1 MMSCILHPPK
11 FAAMKTQPLVLIA
24 SAMLLVAIG
33 GTAGAETAT
42 QTPTQSVQEILQLQH
57 ALRDKLSAPH
67 GELSGLNRDAVSQME
82 SAQDKIFRM
91 LQGVTSLDQ
100 LNGEQKVELFN
111 AQEQI
116 KATMLAN
123 AGDRKIC
130 HHERK
135 TGSNMIQVRCE
146 TVSDRE
152 KNQQES
158 RKFMIDER
166 ARYKQGS

>member
-1 MMSCILHPPK
+1 
-11 FAAMKTQPLVLIA
+11 MKTQPLVLIA
-24 SAMLLVAIG
+24 SAMLLVAIA
-33 GTAGAETAT
+33 GTACADAAT
-42 QTPTQSVQEILQLQH
+42 PTPAPTQSVQEILQVQH
-57 ALRDKLSAPH
+57 ALRDKLGAPH

-82 SAQDKIFRM
+82 SAQDKIFHM

-116 KATMLAN
+116 RATMLAN

-135 TGSNMIQVRCE
+135 TGSNMIQLRCE
-146 TVSDRE
+146 TVSERD

-158 RKFMIDER
+158 RKFMIDQR
-166 ARYKQGS
+166 ARYPQGS